1 MVNTNMTHVFKHP
14 KFYRIPRDKSDQVI
28 SESTHD
34 GESERA
40 PGPGHKLQVS
50 WSMHALTN
58 RSHRQQATGNK
69 LDMKDIMGYSLI
81 KKKEKRTYAQLNASR
96 PRTVVTRRKYC
107 SRNCSALEATAPG
120 YKLLFEFKAS
130 SAKLIKPQAA
140 SFKPQATSIKLQAAS
155 FKLQDS

>member
-1 MVNTNMTHVFKHP
+1 
-14 KFYRIPRDKSDQVI
+14 
-28 SESTHD
+28 
-34 GESERA
+34 
-40 PGPGHKLQVS
+40 
-50 WSMHALTN
+50 
-58 RSHRQQATGNK
+58 
-69 LDMKDIMGYSLI
+69 MKDIMGYSLI